1 MTPDELRAIITWLEE
16 RVLLGPAESDHPVA
30 ITFPSPTADE
40 MIAAGLNAGGAR
52 RLLSVA
58 WWDEMVTDII
68 ETPDLCDPD
77 EPPAEVLAFARDV
90 ISEYIRKRFPLEEE

>member
-1 MTPDELRAIITWLEE
+1 MTADELRAIITWLEE
-16 RVLLGPAESDHPVA
+16 RVLLGSAESDHPIV
-30 ITFPSPTADE
+30 ISFISPTADE

-52 RLLSVA
+52 RLLSFP

-77 EPPAEVLAFARDV
+77 EPAAEVLTFARDV
-90 ISEYIRKRFPLEEE
+90 VSEYIRKRFPLEEE